1 MKHLNYYL
9 QGFGFNN
16 VNDYVRSTFPVK
28 GSNHRIAILGGVLGS
43 LRMFLHDFAGMDIAV
58 FVSFVVLIVAEFHT
72 GVKVD
77 RIKRKNKF
85 QSRKA
90 GRMIFKVGTYMLI
103 LVLLNSFAKGVD
115 FPQINGFD
123 VNPFQWL
130 YYAVFITIVFQLFI
144 SWLENLS
151 CLGYKESATI
161 IGVLLKKFNKWFEL
175 DGSKNQEIDQQ
186 N

>member
-1 MKHLNYYL
+1 MISFYL
-9 QGFGFNN
+9 QSFGFADSA
-16 VNDYVRSTFPVK
+16 DYARATFPRHFKVAYFGGLFGLLRLCVK
-28 GSNHRIAILGGVLGS
+28 EL
-43 LRMFLHDFAGMDIAV
+43 AGMDIAV
-58 FVSFVVLIVAEFHT
+58 FVAFVLLIVAEFHT

-90 GRMIFKVGTYMLI
+90 GRMIFKVGTYMFI
-103 LVLLNSFAKGVD
+103 LVLLNLFAKGIH
-115 FPQINGFD
+115 FPEIAGFD
-123 VNPFQWL
+123 VNPFLWL

-161 IGVLLKKFNKWFEL
+161 IGVVLKKFNKWFEL
-175 DGSKNQEIDQQ
+175 DGSKNQELDQ
-186 N
+186 

>member
-1 MKHLNYYL
+1 MKTLNYYL
-9 QGFGFNN
+9 QSFGFANIS
-16 VNDYVRSTFPVK
+16 DYSRALFPAK
-28 GSNHRIAILGGVLGS
+28 IAALKLATLSGFFGLLRICLK
-43 LRMFLHDFAGMDIAV
+43 DFAGMDIAV
-58 FVSFVVLIVAEFHT
+58 FISFVLLIIAEFHT
-72 GVKVD
+72 GIKVD
-77 RIKRKNKF
+77 RIKRKKKF

-90 GRMIFKVGTYMLI
+90 GRMILKVGTYMFI
-103 LVLLNSFAKGVD
+103 LVLLNSFAQGIA
-115 FPQINGFD
+115 FPEIAGFD

-175 DGSKNQEIDQQ
+175 DGTKNQELDQ
-186 N
+186 

>member
-1 MKHLNYYL
+1 MKTLNYYL
-9 QGFGFNN
+9 QSFGFSDSL
-16 VNDYVRSTFPVK
+16 DYARATFPRSFKVAYF
-28 GSNHRIAILGGVLGS
+28 GGLFGLIRICLQEV
-43 LRMFLHDFAGMDIAV
+43 AGMDLAV
-58 FVSFVVLIVAEFHT
+58 FVSFVLLIIAEFHT

-77 RIKRKNKF
+77 RIKRKKKF

-90 GRMIFKVGTYMLI
+90 GRMILKVGTYMFI
-103 LVLLNSFAKGVD
+103 LVLLNSFSKGIN
-115 FPQINGFD
+115 FPEIAGFD

-175 DGSKNQEIDQQ
+175 DGDKNQKLDQ
-186 N
+186 

>member
-1 MKHLNYYL
+1 MKSLNYYL
-9 QGFGFNN
+9 QSFGFSDTL
-16 VNDYVRSTFPVK
+16 DYARATFPRSFK
-28 GSNHRIAILGGVLGS
+28 LAYLGGFFGL
-43 LRMFLHDFAGMDIAV
+43 LRICLHEIAGMDLAV
-58 FVSFVVLIVAEFHT
+58 FISFVLLIIAEFHT

-90 GRMIFKVGTYMLI
+90 GRMIFKVGTYMFI
-103 LVLLNSFAKGVD
+103 LVLLNSFAKGIN
-115 FPQINGFD
+115 FPEIAGFD

-175 DGSKNQEIDQQ
+175 DGDKNQKLDQ
-186 N
+186 